1 MLFVERG
8 KLKFGYHLNQID
20 SFDGK
25 NFGKLGYKD

>member
-8 KLKFGYHLNQID
+8 KLKFEYHLNQID

-25 NFGKLGYKD
+25 NFGKLDCKD